1 MATGQ
6 ASFRLALKY
15 LAVVASGI
23 LGIMGIPRVHDA
35 FADPALSGAQP
46 NTLLNVALPEPSDFQ
61 TLLLG
66 SGVALVDFE
75 RGYVFFCTNAF
86 LSGLPP
92 IPQGQCTKI
101 GSVGTS
107 TVGFT
112 LLKSEEVNFFI
123 INKTTDNIFQCVTTS
138 APHTGTPAGT
148 CKQIG
153 NIRMM

>member
-1 MATGQ
+1 MVTWQ
-6 ASFRLALKY
+6 ASFCLALTY

-23 LGIMGIPRVHDA
+23 PGIIGIPNVPDA
-35 FADPALSGAQP
+35 FADTALFGSRP
-46 NTLLNVALPEPSDFQ
+46 NTLLNVALPKQSDFQ

-66 SGVALVDFE
+66 SGIAIVDFG
-75 RGYVFFCTNAF
+75 RGYVLFCTNAF

-92 IPQGQCTKI
+92 IPQSQCAKI

-107 TVGFT
+107 TIGFT
-112 LLKSEEVNFFI
+112 MLKSEEVNFFI

-138 APHTGTPAGT
+138 SQHTGAPNGT

-153 NIRMM
+153 NIRR

>member
-1 MATGQ
+1 MATWQ
-6 ASFRLALKY
+6 ASFCLALKY
-15 LAVVASGI
+15 LAVVVSGI
-23 LGIMGIPRVHDA
+23 PGIMGIPSVHDA
-35 FADPALSGAQP
+35 FADTALSGSRP

-66 SGVALVDFE
+66 SGVAIVDFG

-92 IPQGQCTKI
+92 IPQSQCAKI

-112 LLKSEEVNFFI
+112 MLKSEEVNFFI
-123 INKTTDNIFQCVTTS
+123 INKTTDDIFQCVTTS
-138 APHTGTPAGT
+138 SPHTGAPNGT

-153 NIRMM
+153 NIRRM